1 MKRLGMIVMAGLL
14 LLGLA
19 QCKKEQ
25 TPAGTGT
32 VGVRITLNVGP
43 SAGSGTNGSRVVV
56 DPTGNNG
63 EFDYAT
69 VNYENGDI
77 IYVGY
82 NGACVGS
89 LTCQDNTVSGEV
101 NITETVEGEHLHF
114 YLLGGKGFTPVI
126 DETNNTATVNISE
139 QATNYP
145 VISYAPSKEAYNGAG
160 SYTARLL
167 NKCSIVKFNVT
178 TPSTAAICI
187 TGMNNKV
194 TVNFADPT
202 AEDNGFSYDMDGD
215 GLITMPGVTAENT
228 TTWAIVLP
236 QEALAA
242 GEEGSAYTEGYTGTR
257 PLIHAIESNKFY
269 HEGDD
274 VIALEVNTPAVPEG
288 AIDGKFTINGD
299 GDQVYFSKGNLQ
311 YIGSATTPY
320 WKFADNQWDYL
331 GTTTSQNSDEQN
343 VDRDLFGWGTSGIND
358 YTPIATCWQPWST
371 STTNGHYNPY
381 GCAFPYTN
389 NLNSESGKADWG
401 YNAISNGGNQAGDIS
416 GRIAWRTLTT
426 DEWVYLFNTRQTGK
440 TVNGTS
446 NARYTEAT
454 INTDGSS
461 VNGIILF
468 PDGYSGP
475 TSSTDGDGI
484 TFGAINNPSAWGT
497 TCTSAGWQTLE
508 AAGCVFLPTT
518 GQRDGTSVHDA
529 GAHGYYWS
537 STHHNPNTAYSLYFD
552 SNFVYPQTDGIR
564 RFGNS
569 VRLACPAE

>member
-32 VGVRITLNVGP
+32 EGVRITLNVGP

-89 LTCQDNTVSGEV
+89 LTCQDNTFSGEV
-101 NITETVEGEHLHF
+101 NITETVAGEHLHF

-160 SYTARLL
+160 SYTAKLM

-215 GLITMPGVTAENT
+215 GLITMPAKDENNV
-228 TTWAIVLP
+228 TWAIVLP
-236 QEALAA
+236 QDELAA

-257 PLIHAIESNKFY
+257 PAMEAIEMNKFLAD
-269 HEGDD
+269 G
-274 VIALEVNTPAVPEG
+274 IALTVNTPAVPEG
-288 AIDGKFTINGD
+288 AINGKFSVSATE
-299 GDQVYFSKGNLQ
+299 QVYFSKGNLQ

-331 GTTTSQNSDEQN
+331 GNNGQDSDSETAN
-343 VDRDLFGWGTSGIND
+343 RDLFGWGTSGIHD

-371 STTNGHYNPY
+371 SKLPNQYNPY
-381 GCAFPYTN
+381 GSTN
-389 NLNSESGKADWG
+389 TNLNSESGKADWG

-416 GRIAWRTLTT
+416 GRIAWRTLTK

-484 TFGAINNPSAWGT
+484 TFGAINNLSAWGT
-497 TCTSAGWQTLE
+497 KCTSAGWQTLE
-508 AAGCVFLPTT
+508 AAGCVFLPAA
-518 GQRDGTSVHDA
+518 GDRSGTLVDSS
-529 GAHGYYWS
+529 GSNGNYWS
-537 STHHNPNTAYSLYFD
+537 STYSNLTTAYSLFFSSYSDSPESDGRRYF
-552 SNFVYPQTDGIR
+552 GR
-564 RFGNS
+564 S

>member
-25 TPAGTGT
+25 TPASTGT
-32 VGVRITLNVGP
+32 EGVRITLNVGP

-56 DPTGNNG
+56 DPTGNGG
-63 EFDYAT
+63 EFNYAT

-89 LTCQDNTVSGEV
+89 LTCQDNTFSGEV
-101 NITETVEGEHLHF
+101 NITETVAGEHLHF
-114 YLLGGKGFTPVI
+114 YLLGGKGFTPQF
-126 DETNNTATVNISE
+126 DGNTATVNISE

-160 SYTARLL
+160 SYTAKLM
-167 NKCSIVKFNVT
+167 NKCSIMKFNVT

-187 TGMNNKV
+187 TGMNNTV
-194 TVNFADPT
+194 TVDFSKATNDN
-202 AEDNGFSYDMDGD
+202 EDNGFSYSQADN
-215 GLITMPGVTAENT
+215 GLITMPAKDENNVTWT
-228 TTWAIVLP
+228 IVLP
-236 QEALAA
+236 QDELAA

-257 PLIHAIESNKFY
+257 PLIRAIESNKFY

-274 VIALEVNTPAVPEG
+274 VIALTVNTAAVPEG
-288 AIDGKFTINGD
+288 AINGKFTINGG

-311 YIGSATTPY
+311 YQASTSTWQFATNQYDYIGSA
-320 WKFADNQWDYL
+320 NSNISQDYS
-331 GTTTSQNSDEQN
+331 GWI
-343 VDRDLFGWGTSGIND
+343 DLFGWGTSGIND
-358 YTPIATCWQPWST
+358 YLPIATCWQPWST
-371 STTNGHYNPY
+371 SNIAGDYNPY
-381 GCAFPYTN
+381 GCTFPYTN

-416 GRIAWRTLTT
+416 GRIAWRTLTNA
-426 DEWVYLFNTRQTGK
+426 EWDYLFSSRQTGK

-475 TSSTDGDGI
+475 SSSTDGI
-484 TFGAINNPSAWGT
+484 TFGAINNTSAWGT
-497 TCTSAGWQTLE
+497 NCTLAGWQTLE
-508 AAGCVFLPTT
+508 AAGCVFLPAA
-518 GQRDGTSVHDA
+518 GNRSETSVHSV
-529 GAHGYYWS
+529 GSNGYYWS
-537 STHHNPNTAYSLYFD
+537 STYRNPNTAYSLVFS
-552 SNFVYPQTDGIR
+552 SNSVLPQSDGR
-564 RFGNS
+564 RNWGRS